1 MRIRHLTILLVVAS
15 VLLSACTP
23 SQPTNKILISGPFE
37 PVNNDPAST
46 GYMFTRMQILET
58 LIDVDNQGQL
68 IPGLASSW
76 SNDED
81 FTVWTFN
88 LRPDV
93 YFHDGTLMTAD
104 AVYKSLSVAFGKPT
118 PFSKDMIANMEVVSE
133 YSIKFTLNQSY
144 RPFPVK

>member
-37 PVNNDPAST
+37 PANNDPAST

-76 SNDED
+76 SNDEG
-81 FTVWTFN
+81 FTV
-88 LRPDV
+88 
-93 YFHDGTLMTAD
+93 
-104 AVYKSLSVAFGKPT
+104 
-118 PFSKDMIANMEVVSE
+118 
-133 YSIKFTLNQSY
+133 
-144 RPFPVK
+144 

>member
-1 MRIRHLTILLVVAS
+1 V
-15 VLLSACTP
+15 VLLNQSITIR
-23 SQPTNKILISGPFE
+23 Q
-37 PVNNDPAST
+37 VPAT
-46 GYMFTRMQILET
+46 CLHEC
-58 LIDVDNQGQL
+58 NQGQL

-144 RPFPVK
+144 RPFPSLLSVIMQLRSWHLLPSASSIELKP